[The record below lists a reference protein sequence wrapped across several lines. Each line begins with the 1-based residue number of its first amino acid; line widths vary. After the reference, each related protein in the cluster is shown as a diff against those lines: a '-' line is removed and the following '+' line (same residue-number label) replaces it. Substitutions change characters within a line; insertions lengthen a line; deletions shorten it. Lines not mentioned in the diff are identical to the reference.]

1 MKKLIVLLVAF
12 SLAGCHNYKND
23 VARLTTVQDSLKQQT
38 LEKDSAILGYLTDL
52 NEIQENLDS
61 IKKIEKLVSVDRV
74 SGTEIQA
81 SKKKQIVEGL
91 AMIKELLEK
100 NKAQIASLKQR
111 LSASNMKVGDLEK
124 TVVEFEKMVT
134 ALTGQIEVKD
144 AEIAELNQKM
154 QKLVKNIDVLNQQ
167 YVEAVEDSRKKSQT
181 IESQS
186 DALNTAYFAFGSVKE
201 LTDNNVIEKQGG
213 VLGLGST
220 VKIREN
226 FNRDYFTKIKISNF
240 DFLPLMVKKAKV
252 VSVHPEGSYHISGIK
267 TADTLFIDN
276 RQEFWKASKYLL
288 IVGN

>member
-134 ALTGQIEVKD
+134 ALTSQIEVKD